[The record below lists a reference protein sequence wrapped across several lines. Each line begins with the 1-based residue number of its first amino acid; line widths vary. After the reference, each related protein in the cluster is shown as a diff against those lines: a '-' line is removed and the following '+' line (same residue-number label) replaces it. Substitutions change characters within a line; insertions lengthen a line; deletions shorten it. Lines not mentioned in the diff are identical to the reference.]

1 MKPLGY
7 YVLVEIAA
15 VEEKSEGGI
24 IMPTGLSEKEQLIDQ
39 IGTVKAIGPTAFIGY
54 PGCDQTETTISP
66 IDQATYESRIPPSEC
81 WGIQVGDKVLFEKY
95 AGEYSKDDSFRLIP
109 DSKIIG
115 LIERAET

>member
-7 YVLVEIAA
+7 YVLVEIDD
-15 VEEKSEGGI
+15 VEEVSEGGI
-24 IMPTGLSEKEQLIDQ
+24 VMPKGLTEKERLIDQ
-39 IGTVKAIGPTAFIGY
+39 MGIVKAIGPTAFVGY
-54 PGCDQTETTISP
+54 PGCDGDNP
-66 IDQATYESRIPPSEC
+66 AES

-115 LIERAET
+115 LIERAES

>member
-7 YVLVEIAA
+7 YVLVEIAE

-24 IMPTGLSEKEQLIDQ
+24 IMPTGLTSKEQLIDQ

-54 PGCDQTETTISP
+54 PGCDREIPQLQGP
-66 IDQATYESRIPPSEC
+66 AKAIPPASC

-115 LIERAET
+115 LIERAEP

>member
-7 YVLVEIAA
+7 YVLVEIDDA
-15 VEEKSEGGI
+15 EEFSPGGI
-24 IMPTGLSEKEQLIDQ
+24 AIPKGLADKEQLVDQ
-39 IGTVKAIGPTAFIGY
+39 IGVVKAIGPTAFVGY
-54 PGCDQTETTISP
+54 PGCEATGTDPKTGAFYVNPLSP
-66 IDQATYESRIPPSEC
+66 AEC

-115 LIERAET
+115 LIERSEP

>member
-15 VEEKSEGGI
+15 VEEVSEGGI
-24 IMPTGLSEKEQLIDQ
+24 VMPTGLTEKEQLVDQ

-54 PGCDQTETTISP
+54 PGCERQD
-66 IDQATYESRIPPSEC
+66 DVAIPKTPAQC
-81 WGIQVGDKVLFEKY
+81 WGIEIGDKVLFEKY

-115 LIERAET
+115 LIERVEQ

>member
-7 YVLVEIAA
+7 YVLVDISEI
-15 VEEKSEGGI
+15 EEVSPGGI
-24 IMPTGLSEKEQLIDQ
+24 ILNKGTSAKEQLIDQ

-54 PGCDQTETTISP
+54 PGCDTDAP
-66 IDQATYESRIPPSEC
+66 AKA
-81 WGIQVGDKVLFEKY
+81 WGIQIGDKVLFEKY

>member
-7 YVLVEIAA
+7 NVLVEIAE
-15 VEEKSEGGI
+15 VEEISAGGI
-24 IMPTGLSEKEQLIDQ
+24 VMPTGLTNKEQLVDQ
-39 IGTVKAIGPTAFIGY
+39 IGTVTAIGPTAFIGY
-54 PGCDQTETTISP
+54 PGCDVDGKTP
-66 IDQATYESRIPPSEC
+66 AEC

-115 LIERAET
+115 LIERVEK

>member
-1 MKPLGY
+1 MTPLGY
-7 YVLVEIAA
+7 YVLVEIAE

-24 IMPTGLSEKEQLIDQ
+24 IMPTGLTSKEQLVDQ

-54 PGCDQTETTISP
+54 PGCDQEIPGERTAHGRPVS
-66 IDQATYESRIPPSEC
+66 IPPHRC
-81 WGIQVGDKVLFEKY
+81 WGIEIGDKVLFEKY